1 MPKRR
6 DIGRETAA
14 ADVVAANKR
23 GRAAGIAAV
32 RAATQR
38 GLTIVNHGAGTMPVG
53 APAPHG
59 GERYSLL
66 EDHEHAQQPYTV
78 AAHDG
83 TKGADGELV
92 FVDAPPEFRP
102 SLTPAECIRRASSV
116 AATSTQEAAR
126 RASSGVTSQWMRP
139 SFLRPGLP
147 ICPRRSSARGGT
159 TCPRIA
165 MASRAASA
173 KRSGRA
179 RVGYT
184 CKTLED
190 GSSGTAASTWADA
203 APTTRASVHA
213 GARAPH
219 HAAGGG
225 TSFAVPSLAMVAAGR
240 TPPSRRSSARRC
252 CTGHTS

>member
-1 MPKRR
+1 
-6 DIGRETAA
+6 
-14 ADVVAANKR
+14 
-23 GRAAGIAAV
+23 
-32 RAATQR
+32 
-38 GLTIVNHGAGTMPVG
+38 
-53 APAPHG
+53 
-59 GERYSLL
+59 
-66 EDHEHAQQPYTV
+66 
-78 AAHDG
+78 
-83 TKGADGELV
+83 
-92 FVDAPPEFRP
+92 VDAAEFPASWFADLPEALFR
-102 SLTPAECIRRASSV
+102 SRRYHV
-116 AATSTQEAAR
+116 PTNCYGVK
-126 RASSGVTSQWMRP
+126 SGFGQ
-139 SFLRPGLP
+139 
-147 ICPRRSSARGGT
+147 
-159 TCPRIA
+159 
-165 MASRAASA
+165 
-173 KRSGRA
+173 RSGRA